1 MEKQNNN
8 KGVIALLIV
17 FIVILLALCALF
29 ATGTISFNSNKV
41 NNNDTNENVN
51 NNNQT
56 NEDYNIEDNS
66 IIDASKFGAF
76 KNTDGSYGRYDML
89 NFENWNNELSY
100 TIALSLDG
108 NVEINDNKKGWN
120 WKKININEVVDIIS
134 FSDDPSGLGYSY
146 MLTKNNEVYYYELSK
161 ATKNNY
167 EVEKVEEAT
176 DIVKLIKVSYCP
188 IENAGCAW
196 SLLGIK
202 KDGNYIT
209 LGNGSV

>member
-1 MEKQNNN
+1 MENRNNN
-8 KGVIALLIV
+8 KGVIALLI
-17 FIVILLALCALF
+17 ILFLLVLYLGGYIAYEKVLSNKETSAEN
-29 ATGTISFNSNKV
+29 TTNNDDTIS
-41 NNNDTNENVN
+41 D
-51 NNNQT
+51 
-56 NEDYNIEDNS
+56 NIESNS
-66 IIDASKFGAF
+66 IIDVSKFGAF

-89 NFENWNNELSY
+89 NFENWNKELSY

-134 FSDDPSGLGYSY
+134 FNDDPSGLGYSY
-146 MLTKNNEVYYYELSK
+146 MLTKKNEVYYYDLSK

-167 EVEKVEEAT
+167 EVEKVDDAT
-176 DIVKLIKVSYCP
+176 GIVKLIKVSYCP

-196 SLLGIK
+196 GLLGIK

-209 LGNGSV
+209 LGNGSI